1 MKAIITNESK
11 EQDSLDRLSNI
22 DLGIVLDKLGYEI
35 ATEISPYG
43 IHDYPCLE
51 MSGDI
56 KILQALV
63 DKSIPMKPT
72 YPKEYPVPTCAV
84 CGSNLGDN
92 KFCRECGREIDWS
105 DK

>member
-11 EQDSLDRLSNI
+11 EQEELS
-22 DLGIVLDKLGYEI
+22 I
-35 ATEISPYG
+35 AIEFAIENGSEVTPF
-43 IHDYPCLE
+43 PN
-51 MSGDI
+51 
-56 KILQALV
+56 LQALV

>member
-11 EQDSLDRLSNI
+11 EQESLDRIKNDSLSYI
-22 DLGIVLDKLGYEI
+22 SQASVRSYLKVELQKGDLEN
-35 ATEISPYG
+35 
-43 IHDYPCLE
+43 
-51 MSGDI
+51 
-56 KILQALV
+56 LQALV

-105 DK
+105 DSNE